1 MDELQKL
8 EAELQRLQ
16 PGTPER
22 EAHIERLR
30 KLVEAGEY
38 HVEAEDL
45 ARDLIQKAMDRKP

>member
-38 HVEAEDL
+38 HIDAEDL
-45 ARDLIQKAMDRKP
+45 ARDLIEKAMDRKL